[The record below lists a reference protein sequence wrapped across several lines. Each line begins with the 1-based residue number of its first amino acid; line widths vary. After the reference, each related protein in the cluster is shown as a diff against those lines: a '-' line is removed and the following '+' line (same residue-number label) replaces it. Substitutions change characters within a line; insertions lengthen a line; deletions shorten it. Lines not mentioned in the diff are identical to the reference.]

1 MNEVRN
7 PIRTLKSV
15 SITALLTA
23 CVMYLLVNVAYFIV
37 VPLDEIKNS
46 RELIAALFFERCFG
60 PTIGKTLLPLAVA
73 LSGAG
78 NVMVVTFAL
87 VGCIIQVTRS
97 QLTFSGT
104 TESRS
109 STTRLSSILNHPRIV
124 ETVQCTDGWI
134 DHTLHSLT
142 LGHSFATLERGILIY
157 P

>member
-23 CVMYLLVNVAYFIV
+23 CIMYLLVNVAYFIV
-37 VPLDEIKNS
+37 VPLDEVKDS

-60 PTIGKTLLPLAVA
+60 PTVGKTLLPLAVG

-87 VGCIIQVTRS
+87 VGCIIPLMGS
-97 QLTFSGT
+97 KLTFSGT
-104 TESRS
+104 IEPRS
-109 STTRLSSILNHPRIV
+109 STARLSSILEYPRV
-124 ETVQCTDGWI
+124 FETFQCTNGRTAR
-134 DHTLHSLT
+134 TLHSLS
-142 LGHSFATLERGILIY
+142 LGYSFATFERGILIH